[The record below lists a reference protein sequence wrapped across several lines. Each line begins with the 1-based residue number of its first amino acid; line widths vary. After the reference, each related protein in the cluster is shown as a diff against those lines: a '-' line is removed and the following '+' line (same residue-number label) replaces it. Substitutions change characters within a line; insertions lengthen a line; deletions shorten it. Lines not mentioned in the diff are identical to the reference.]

1 MGARTLEARLNARL
15 LALAGIVLAA
25 VGITTALVTDHALAV
40 ADDQRAR
47 DEAVG
52 AQDSLAVELSEGDSH
67 EEAAREVIAAAD
79 GEGVRLAIR
88 FAEGTRYGVG
98 AGDLPALAP
107 GQCAS
112 MDDDGGHPWRAC
124 AATSPDATLV
134 AAIPVV
140 VHRQVVAAV
149 WRAMAVLV
157 VVATLLLWWAIR
169 RAVRA
174 PLAELTS
181 LVEWTAR
188 VGHRSRTH
196 DDPAPA
202 AETVEIAHL
211 AKTFDALVRDLLE
224 TVARE
229 RANSAHI
236 AHELRTPLTAIAAEL
251 DALASR
257 EPGMLDVVTRLR
269 SDVTRLADAIDAI
282 LVLSDRSRAGR
293 NEVVNVADLARE
305 LATDRITVEAPDEAL
320 VEGDERLVRLAMRN
334 LLDNAKKHGGGGRLL
349 RVSRE
354 EDRAR
359 IAVVDGGAGLDPA
372 ARKRMFDRY
381 WRGSAD
387 GEGRGLGLALVRAV
401 AERHGG
407 DVRAAAGLEGRGL
420 EVSLTLGH
428 VVGWHPPSRPDP
440 LSPG

>member
-1 MGARTLEARLNARL
+1 VGARTLEARLSARL
-15 LALAGIVLAA
+15 LVLAVVVLTA
-25 VGITTALVTDHALAV
+25 VGITTALVTDRALAV
-40 ADDQRAR
+40 ADDQRAH
-47 DEAVG
+47 DEAAG

-67 EEAAREVIAAAD
+67 AEAAREVIAAAD

-88 FAEGTRYGVG
+88 FADGPRYSVG
-98 AGDLPALAP
+98 AGDLPVLAG
-107 GQCAS
+107 GQCATV
-112 MDDDGGHPWRAC
+112 DDSGGRPWRAC
-124 AATSPDATLV
+124 AAASPDATLV
-134 AAIPVV
+134 AAIPIV

-181 LVEWTAR
+181 LVEWTGRVRGREDLPDEPPPGAR
-188 VGHRSRTH
+188 T
-196 DDPAPA
+196 
-202 AETVEIAHL
+202 TEIQHL
-211 AKTFDALVRDLLE
+211 ATTFEALVRDLLE
-224 TVARE
+224 AVARE

-236 AHELRTPLTAIAAEL
+236 AHELRTPLTAIVAEL
-251 DALASR
+251 DALAAR
-257 EPGMLDVVTRLR
+257 EPRTLDVVTRLR
-269 SDVTRLADAIDAI
+269 ADVARLADVIDAI
-282 LVLSDRSRAGR
+282 LVLSDRSRGGR

-305 LATDRITVEAPDEAL
+305 LAADRVTVEAPDEAL

-334 LLDNAKKHGGGGRLL
+334 LLDNANKHGGGGRIL

-354 EDRAR
+354 ADRAR
-359 IAVVDGGAGLDPA
+359 IAVVDGGAGLDA
-372 ARKRMFDRY
+372 GARERMFDRY

-387 GEGRGLGLALVRAV
+387 GDGRGLGLALVRAV

-407 DVRAAAGLEGRGL
+407 DVRAAAGLEGKGL
-420 EVSLTLGH
+420 EVSLTLAH
-428 VVGWHPPSRPDP
+428 VVGWHEPGRAP